1 MDIFVGIQSILVPV
15 SSPIFGF
22 ILDSIQMAF
31 GNIHYAIL
39 SGFRAGSWFNRF
51 QRTIKSRNRVSR
63 QPRKSIIYFV
73 LALYSIS
80 VFSSLSIIRRISF
93 VLLSL
98 SRSFGTVGHDQG
110 SHGPWV
116 TGRSTRGFQRT
127 GTISEHFLVK
137 DIMVNSQV
145 FNGNCV
151 LINLAF
157 PLQVFGLINGITEIF
172 STLAGILL
180 GLISKRKWI

>member
-39 SGFRAGSWFNRF
+39 SGFRDGSWFNRF

-110 SHGPWV
+110 SHGSLHSATFFHPWIP
-116 TGRSTRGFQRT
+116 TFNL
-127 GTISEHFLVK
+127 GTLFLTSWLTLK
-137 DIMVNSQV
+137 FLMVIV
-145 FNGNCV
+145 F
-151 LINLAF
+151 
-157 PLQVFGLINGITEIF
+157 
-172 STLAGILL
+172 
-180 GLISKRKWI
+180 W

>member
-1 MDIFVGIQSILVPV
+1 MIRDLT
-15 SSPIFGF
+15 
-22 ILDSIQMAF
+22 A
-31 GNIHYAIL
+31 HE
-39 SGFRAGSWFNRF
+39 
-51 QRTIKSRNRVSR
+51 SRVA
-63 QPRKSIIYFV
+63 P
-73 LALYSIS
+73 LCT
-80 VFSSLSIIRRISF
+80 VF
-93 VLLSL
+93 
-98 SRSFGTVGHDQG
+98 
-110 SHGPWV
+110 
-116 TGRSTRGFQRT
+116 STRGSQRT

-180 GLISKRKWI
+180 GLISKRK